1 MVELEALRA
10 TLEGELESLRDV
22 GQELWLQAAL
32 MGAEVRSELHRL
44 DERFQLVQQEIAK
57 LRAQAG
63 IDPEAIVNRL
73 RVVLDELRNAYARL
87 SREV

>member
-1 MVELEALRA
+1 M
-10 TLEGELESLRDV
+10 RDT

-44 DERFQLVQQEIAK
+44 DERFQHIQQEIAK
-57 LRAQAG
+57 LRAQSGVSLDAV
-63 IDPEAIVNRL
+63 VNRL

-87 SREV
+87 QREI